1 MPCIALHAS
10 QNVTRS
16 LKYLKVIQR
25 SAVVIAC
32 KRANS
37 YYRIKAGRGDF
48 CIKVPKLAR
57 THKLAS
63 DIYIYLQLLASFLGS
78 VLYMSKS
85 LPAPFGH
92 IGSGDE
98 TNRTVLIKPDRCNAR
113 FTAGLWI

>member
-10 QNVTRS
+10 RNVTQS

-37 YYRIKAGRGDF
+37 YYRIKARRGDF
-48 CIKVPKLAR
+48 CIKVPKLA
-57 THKLAS
+57 S
-63 DIYIYLQLLASFLGS
+63 DMYMWFVDYSCIYLQLLASFLGS

-92 IGSGDE
+92 IGSRDE
-98 TNRTVLIKPDRCNAR
+98 SIV
-113 FTAGLWI
+113 GLS